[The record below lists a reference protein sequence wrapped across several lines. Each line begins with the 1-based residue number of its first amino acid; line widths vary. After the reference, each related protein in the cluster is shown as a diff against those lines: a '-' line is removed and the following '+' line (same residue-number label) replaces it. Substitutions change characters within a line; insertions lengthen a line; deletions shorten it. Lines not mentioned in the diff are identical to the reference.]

1 MSKKAGYIERLN
13 KRRLRTSY
21 FSVVVSMGLVLF
33 TMGLLGIIVF
43 NAKRIADHVKENF
56 TAMVLIKPEVKE
68 VELRQ
73 FQKELELEP
82 YIKSTEYISKEEAA
96 EMLKKDLDEDFLE
109 FLGYNPLSNSIEVHF
124 HADYATEQV
133 LEDFSLKAHQN
144 KIVDEVVYDKPL
156 IQLMNDN
163 IQKLSLGI
171 LALSTLLALVAIAL
185 INSSIRLSIYARRFT
200 INTMQLVGATRTFI
214 RKPFLMRSMQLGFIG
229 ALIAI
234 IFLITLLYFANKNF
248 PELMLFADLKTL
260 GIIALGISFTGV
272 FLSWLFTFLAV
283 RKYLNLRT
291 EDLYF

>member
-13 KRRLRTSY
+13 RRRLRTSY
-21 FSVVVSMGLVLF
+21 FSVVVSMSLVLF
-33 TMGLLGIIVF
+33 TMGVLGIIVF

-56 TAMVLIKPEVKE
+56 VVTVMLKPEVKD

-82 YIKSTEYISKEEAA
+82 YVKSTEYISKEEAA
-96 EMLKKDLDEDFLE
+96 EMLKEDLDEDFLE
-109 FLGYNPLSNSIEVHF
+109 FLGFNPLSNSIEVHF
-124 HADYATEQV
+124 HADFATEEI
-133 LEDFSLKAHQN
+133 LEEFSQLAHQN
-144 KIVDEVVYDKPL
+144 RMVEEVVYDKPL
-156 IQLMNDN
+156 IKLMNDN

-171 LALSTLLALVAIAL
+171 LILSTLLALVAVAL

-200 INTMQLVGATRTFI
+200 INTMQLVGATRSFI
-214 RKPFLMRSMQLGFIG
+214 RKPFLMRSMQLGFLG
-229 ALIAI
+229 GLIAV
-234 IFLITLLYFANKNF
+234 FLLATLLYFTDKNI
-248 PELMLFADLKTL
+248 PELALFADLQSL
-260 GIIALGISFTGV
+260 GIIVLAIFFIGI